1 MPTRSKARPP
11 ALLPPLTAAA
21 AAAVL
26 APPRLP
32 AEATSVPLARR
43 AAAGAIPVLL
53 RAPAAGGR
61 LLLARALHALAGREG
76 SLVVATG
83 RRPTLDRVP
92 AGATLYLDAA
102 ALAPD
107 GALALEALL
116 DDAQVWVLAGADP
129 GAVLPGALDA
139 RLSAVVLAVPPLA
152 ARAAELPALAAAV
165 VEGLGRRLGVGPPR
179 LATEALERLTAHAWP
194 GDLAELEAVLARAL
208 LLAGGGVIEAAHLVL
223 AVEPPAAVAA
233 TPAAEPG
240 GAALEYLLA
249 ELAHEL
255 RNPLVTIKT
264 FADHLPQLL
273 EDAELRTRF
282 ATLTSDAIERMDGL
296 LENVLAFARL
306 GAPRREAVEVGPILA
321 RVLAELEPELAGRN
335 VRVRQAAAPTARCA
349 ADPEHLAYALRNLFA
364 GVAREVA
371 AREQLTL
378 DATANGVVTL
388 RFTAGAEAADR
399 LRRLAA
405 PGEATSLGDP
415 TLLPLAFRLA
425 RAVLERNGGTLAV
438 VPEAGEATSVVIRLP
453 TTPAEGARP

>member
-1 MPTRSKARPP
+1 MPTRSDARP
-11 ALLPPLTAAA
+11 LVVLPPLTAAA

-32 AEATSVPLARR
+32 AEVASVPLACR

-83 RRPTLDRVP
+83 RRPALERVP

-116 DDAQVWVLAGADP
+116 DDARVWVLAGAEP
-129 GAVLPGALDA
+129 GAVLPGALGA
-139 RLSAVVLAVPPLA
+139 RLSAVVLTVPPLA

-165 VEGLGRRLGVGPPR
+165 VEGLGRRLGIAPPR
-179 LATEALERLTAHAWP
+179 LAADALERLSAHAWP
-194 GDLAELEAVLARAL
+194 GDLAELEAALARAL
-208 LLAGGGVIEAAHLVL
+208 PLAGGGV
-223 AVEPPAAVAA
+223 
-233 TPAAEPG
+233 
-240 GAALEYLLA
+240 
-249 ELAHEL
+249 
-255 RNPLVTIKT
+255 
-264 FADHLPQLL
+264 
-273 EDAELRTRF
+273 
-282 ATLTSDAIERMDGL
+282 IERMDGL
-296 LENVLAFARL
+296 LENVLAFARR
-306 GAPRREAVEVGPILA
+306 GAPHREAVEVGPILA
-321 RVLAELEPELAGRN
+321 RVLAELEPELAGRS
-335 VRVRQAAAPTARCA
+335 VRVRQAAAPTAHCA
-349 ADPEHLAYALRNLFA
+349 ADPQHLAYALRNLLV
-364 GVAREVA
+364 GVAREVP
-371 AREQLTL
+371 AREQLML

-453 TTPAEGARP
+453 TPPAEEARP

>member
-1 MPTRSKARPP
+1 MPTRSDARP
-11 ALLPPLTAAA
+11 LVVLPPLTAAA
-21 AAAVL
+21 AGAVL
-26 APPRLP
+26 AP
-32 AEATSVPLARR
+32 
-43 AAAGAIPVLL
+43 
-53 RAPAAGGR
+53 
-61 LLLARALHALAGREG
+61 
-76 SLVVATG
+76 
-83 RRPTLDRVP
+83 
-92 AGATLYLDAA
+92 
-102 ALAPD
+102 
-107 GALALEALL
+107 
-116 DDAQVWVLAGADP
+116 
-129 GAVLPGALDA
+129 A
-139 RLSAVVLAVPPLA
+139 RLSAVVLAIPPLA

-165 VEGLGRRLGVGPPR
+165 LEGLGRRLGIAPPR
-179 LATEALERLTAHAWP
+179 LAADALDRLAAHAWP
-194 GDLAELEAVLARAL
+194 GDVAELEAVLARAL
-208 LLAGGGVIEAAHLVL
+208 LLAGGLIEAAHLDL
-223 AVEPPAAVAA
+223 AAEPPAAVAA
-233 TPAAEPG
+233 APAAAPG
-240 GAALEYLLA
+240 GAALEYLLV

-264 FADHLPQLL
+264 FADHLPALL
-273 EDAELRTRF
+273 EDAELRARF
-282 ATLTSDAIERMDGL
+282 ATLTSEAIERMDGL

-371 AREQLTL
+371 AREQLML

-438 VPEAGEATSVVIRLP
+438 VPEPGEATSVVIRLAAA
-453 TTPAEGARP
+453 PAEGAMT

>member
-1 MPTRSKARPP
+1 MPTRSEARPP

-32 AEATSVPLARR
+32 ADAASVALACR

-83 RRPTLDRVP
+83 GRPALDCVP

-116 DDAQVWVLAGADP
+116 DDARVWVLAGAEP
-129 GAVLPGALDA
+129 GAVLPGALGA
-139 RLSAVVLAVPPLA
+139 RLSAVVLTVPPLA

-165 VEGLGRRLGVGPPR
+165 VEGLGRRLGIAPPR
-179 LATEALERLTAHAWP
+179 LAADALERLGAHAWP
-194 GDLAELEAVLARAL
+194 GDLAELEAALARAL
-208 LLAGGGVIEAAHLVL
+208 LLAGGGVIEAAHLDL
-223 AVEPPAAVAA
+223 GAEPPAAVAA
-233 TPAAEPG
+233 AAAAAPG

-249 ELAHEL
+249 EL
-255 RNPLVTIKT
+255 
-264 FADHLPQLL
+264 
-273 EDAELRTRF
+273 
-282 ATLTSDAIERMDGL
+282 
-296 LENVLAFARL
+296 
-306 GAPRREAVEVGPILA
+306 
-321 RVLAELEPELAGRN
+321 EPELAGRS

-349 ADPEHLAYALRNLFA
+349 ADPQHLAYALRNLLV
-364 GVAREVA
+364 GVAREVP
-371 AREQLTL
+371 AREQLML

-453 TTPAEGARP
+453 TPPAEGARP

>member
-1 MPTRSKARPP
+1 MPTRSDARP
-11 ALLPPLTAAA
+11 LVVLPPLTAAA

-32 AEATSVPLARR
+32 AEVASVPLACR

-83 RRPTLDRVP
+83 RRPALERVP

-116 DDAQVWVLAGADP
+116 DDARVWVLAGAEP
-129 GAVLPGALDA
+129 GAVLPGALGA
-139 RLSAVVLAVPPLA
+139 RLSAVVLTVPPLA

-165 VEGLGRRLGVGPPR
+165 VEGLGRRLGIAPPR
-179 LATEALERLTAHAWP
+179 LAADALERLGAHAWP
-194 GDLAELEAVLARAL
+194 GDLAELEAALARAL
-208 LLAGGGVIEAAHLVL
+208 LLAGGGVIEAAH
-223 AVEPPAAVAA
+223 
-233 TPAAEPG
+233 
-240 GAALEYLLA
+240 
-249 ELAHEL
+249 
-255 RNPLVTIKT
+255 
-264 FADHLPQLL
+264 Q
-273 EDAELRTRF
+273 
-282 ATLTSDAIERMDGL
+282 
-296 LENVLAFARL
+296 
-306 GAPRREAVEVGPILA
+306 
-321 RVLAELEPELAGRN
+321 
-335 VRVRQAAAPTARCA
+335 
-349 ADPEHLAYALRNLFA
+349 HLAYALRNLLA
-364 GVAREVA
+364 GVAREVP
-371 AREQLTL
+371 AREQLML

-399 LRRLAA
+399 LRRLTA

-453 TTPAEGARP
+453 TPPAEEARP